1 MKKENIKHEKTREY
15 KTSIGIQ
22 VTIILENKLQKEI
35 FYQNM
40 TIFLPT
46 DASILDPCLDRN
58 VHTHITG

>member
-1 MKKENIKHEKTREY
+1 MKKENIKHEKTQEC

-40 TIFLPT
+40 TIVSPT
-46 DASILDPCLDRN
+46 DAYILDPCLDRN
-58 VHTHITG
+58 VHTHFTG